1 MGEAE
6 AESEAAGGLVDVT
19 GRGEVAA
26 TGLLSGA
33 MKKDWRE
40 VRIIDDERCCR
51 MLFTRSRYGTG
62 WWTSSNKTRRPS
74 MAWW

>member
-40 VRIIDDERCCR
+40 VRKLRMGAVVGCCLHEVGMGR
-51 MLFTRSRYGTG
+51 DGGPVPTRP
-62 WWTSSNKTRRPS
+62 RRPS